1 MADEAPEGV
10 ERRFGKRVKLP
21 LTVRVRVEDGPELT
35 AKVRDVNARGM
46 GLEFVVGGEPGKR
59 LTIEFDG
66 YPGVCGGF
74 SLVGRVV
81 SVFNA
86 VTSGVGVELD
96 RKATPPEGIQ
106 GYRTLV
112 LHYLHHKP
120 LLEDVTK
127 GYFEGRCTKCG
138 WVGRVGAR
146 APRCARCGGKVEPV
160 RSDAGPAPAG
170 S

>member
-1 MADEAPEGV
+1 MVDESPEGS

-21 LTVRVRVEDGPELT
+21 LTVRVHVEEGPELA

-46 GLEFVVGGEPGKR
+46 GLDFVVGGEPGKR
-59 LTIEFDG
+59 LTIAFDG
-66 YPGVCGGF
+66 YPGVSEAF

-81 SVFNA
+81 SVVNP
-86 VTSGVGVELD
+86 VTSSVGVEVD
-96 RKATPPEGIQ
+96 RKATPPGDIQ
-106 GYRTLV
+106 RYRTLV

-127 GYFEGRCTKCG
+127 GYFEGRCAKCG

-146 APRCARCGGKVEPV
+146 APRCSRCGGKVEPI
-160 RSDAGPAPAG
+160 RADG
-170 S
+170 SSGSGGA

>member
-1 MADEAPEGV
+1 MEDEAPGGA

-46 GLEFVVGGEPGKR
+46 GLDFVVGGEAGRR
-59 LTIEFDG
+59 LTIDFDG
-66 YPGVCGGF
+66 YPGVCEGF

-81 SVFNA
+81 NVFNA
-86 VTSGVGVELD
+86 VTGGVGVEVD
-96 RKATPPEGIQ
+96 RKATAPAAIQ

-120 LLEDVTK
+120 LLDDVTK

-160 RSDAGPAPAG
+160 RNEPG

>member
-1 MADEAPEGV
+1 MVDQGPEGA

-66 YPGVCGGF
+66 YPGVCEAF

-81 SVFNA
+81 NVFNP
-86 VTSGVGVELD
+86 VTNGVGVEVD

-106 GYRTLV
+106 SYRTLV

-120 LLEDVTK
+120 LLDDVTK

-146 APRCARCGGKVEPV
+146 APRCSRCGGKVEPV
-160 RSDAGPAPAG
+160 RGDAGPAGPG
-170 S
+170 G

>member
-1 MADEAPEGV
+1 MVDEAPEGV

-21 LTVRVRVEDGPELT
+21 LTVRVRVEDGPEVT

-46 GLEFVVGGEPGKR
+46 GLDFVVGGEPGKR

-66 YPGVCGGF
+66 YPGVCEAF

-81 SVFNA
+81 NVINA

-96 RKATPPEGIQ
+96 RKATLPEGIQ
-106 GYRTLV
+106 RYRTLV

-146 APRCARCGGKVEPV
+146 APRCSRCGGKVEPV
-160 RSDAGPAPAG
+160 RSDEGPASAG
-170 S
+170 G

>member
-1 MADEAPEGV
+1 MVDEAPDGV
-10 ERRFGKRVKLP
+10 ERRFGRRVKLP
-21 LTVRVRVEDGPELT
+21 VAVRVRVEDGPELV

-46 GLEFVVGGEPGKR
+46 GLEAVLGAKVGNR
-59 LTIEFDG
+59 VAVEFDG
-66 YPGVCGGF
+66 YPGVCGAF
-74 SLVGRVV
+74 SLSGRVV
-81 SVFNA
+81 RIIDALAN
-86 VTSGVGVELD
+86 GIGVEVD

-106 GYRTLV
+106 GYKTLV

-146 APRCARCGGKVEPV
+146 APRCSRCGGKVEPV
-160 RSDAGPAPAG
+160 RP
-170 S
+170 

>member
-1 MADEAPEGV
+1 MVDEAPEGA

-21 LTVRVRVEDGPELT
+21 LTVRVRVEEGPELT

-46 GLEFVVGGEPGKR
+46 GLDFVVGGEPGRR

-66 YPGVCGGF
+66 YPGVCDAF

-81 SVFNA
+81 NVFNA
-86 VTSGVGVELD
+86 VTSGVGVEVD

-106 GYRTLV
+106 SYRTLV
-112 LHYLHHKP
+112 LHYLHHRP
-120 LLEDVTK
+120 LLDDVTK

-138 WVGRVGAR
+138 WTGRVGAK
-146 APRCARCGGKVEPV
+146 APRCPRCGGNIESARSEP
-160 RSDAGPAPAG
+160 GPG